1 MKMGL
6 RDAMIPNALHLTFCL
21 CQAAGP
27 AASPCHLALVS
38 SCCSS
43 ILAGCL
49 WVRRFAAA
57 VVTVLVVAEVGP
69 CTATPGAAAAGASLG

>member
-6 RDAMIPNALHLTFCL
+6 RDAMIPLHLTFCL

-27 AASPCHLALVS
+27 AAPPCRLALVPARS
-38 SCCSS
+38 SA

-49 WVRRFAAA
+49 RVRRVAAV
-57 VVTVLVVAEVGP
+57 VVTVLVIAEVSP
-69 CTATPGAAAAGASLG
+69 CAAATPGAAAAGASLR